1 MGDCKPT
8 DKIFE
13 YINATRYSDLFYKL
27 SYIIVKFRDQERQI
41 EIGGKLEIKQEE
53 IKKKIMKELQGL
65 PQFFSIFYTGNQ
77 AGLNHL

>member
-1 MGDCKPT
+1 LLHGGAKPFFVRDCQPT

-27 SYIIVKFRDQERQI
+27 SYVTVKFKDHERKI

-53 IKKKIMKELQGL
+53 IKEKILKEL
-65 PQFFSIFYTGNQ
+65 
-77 AGLNHL
+77 